1 MTLAIIHRECTLII
15 KSLFYIKC
23 SRMCVW
29 YFCFSLLVLGT
40 YCSGGGTEET
50 SDEDRNGDGNGSI
63 WWTAVALF
71 TLRGTLLQMFRS
83 KAGKGWRRT
92 RAEGCEWLEVWWFV
106 TRPPFGFWWVAH
118 VGCVRQQD
126 GHIVGHDGETPG
138 PLTWT
143 QTLDGLRLWK
153 KKTIDSGNYS
163 LHMWLSDADYVLMR
177 KNDSLLTFTH
187 FHMHC

>member
-1 MTLAIIHRECTLII
+1 MGFSQENYKRNKPKYTVTLAIIHRECTLTI

-71 TLRGTLLQMFRS
+71 TLRGTLLQMFRG

-126 GHIVGHDGETPG
+126 GHIVGHDGETLVRWRG
-138 PLTWT
+138 PKRSMAS
-143 QTLDGLRLWK
+143 GCEK
-153 KKTIDSGNYS
+153 KNN
-163 LHMWLSDADYVLMR
+163 R
-177 KNDSLLTFTH
+177 
-187 FHMHC
+187 